1 MDRGFDL
8 SVKKTLGISNQGL
21 VLQHGGE
28 ILSVHVQSLR
38 IGPNTS
44 KTEIKKNKIKTLAI
58 ISHHQSASIISRGCL
73 KARNYQY
80 FYFFLVSLIFIGH
93 MWFISRTS
101 AFELM
106 MLTVSCSDNKILIL
120 QMRGDIC
127 EHFLPF

>member
-1 MDRGFDL
+1 MDGGLDL
-8 SVKKTLGISNQGL
+8 IVKKTLGISNQGL

-28 ILSVHVQSLR
+28 ILPMHVQSLG

-44 KTEIKKNKIKTLAI
+44 KMEIKKKNKIKTLTI

-80 FYFFLVSLIFIGH
+80 FYFFLVSFIFIGD
-93 MWFISRTS
+93 ISRTS
-101 AFELM
+101 VFELM
-106 MLTVSCSDNKILIL
+106 MPTVSCSDNKILIL
-120 QMRGDIC
+120 QMCGDIW